1 VPAEPERSVAVS
13 KLELFFDL
21 VFVFTIT
28 QLTAV
33 LATGHDLSA
42 VVQVVVMLML
52 IWWMYDGYAWLTNA
66 ISTDLLRFRLLLLG
80 GMGGFLVVSL
90 AIPDAYESSGLA
102 FGIGL
107 LVVVLLH
114 AAMYIR
120 GTSASEVRGILRIAP
135 FNFLAAIL
143 VLIGGAVGGEAQ
155 WILWGL
161 CAVMLWFTPQVT
173 SVEGFVVGVSHF
185 VERHGL
191 VVIIALGESV
201 VVVGT
206 GAAGLPIDRPLVL
219 SALLALCISA
229 ALWWAY
235 FRDEDEVEQAF
246 EAAPPERRPELALTG
261 FGYWHFGI
269 LLGIIAIA
277 AGLKKAVGH
286 PYDPLETWIAIGLAV
301 GTVLFIL
308 CDVGFRRTFG
318 IRRNDARL
326 LATPLLLA
334 TIPLGTEVD
343 GVAQI
348 AAIAAILTGT
358 LVAET
363 LPEPASGRA

>member
-1 VPAEPERSVAVS
+1 VAALPERSVAVS

-33 LATGHDLSA
+33 LANGQDLSA
-42 VVQVVVMLML
+42 VLQVIVMLML

-80 GMGGFLVVSL
+80 GMGGFLVISL
-90 AIPDAYESSGLA
+90 AIPDAYESTGLA
-102 FGIGL
+102 FGLGL

-114 AAMYIR
+114 AGMYIR

-135 FNFLAAIL
+135 FNFIAAIL
-143 VLIGGAVGGEAQ
+143 VLIGGAVGGNVQ
-155 WILWGL
+155 SVLWAL
-161 CAVMLWFTPQVT
+161 CAVMLWLSPQVT

-206 GAAGLPIDRPLVL
+206 GAAGLPIDGRLVVAALLSLSL
-219 SALLALCISA
+219 SAM
-229 ALWWAY
+229 LWWAY
-235 FRDEDEVEQAF
+235 FSDEDEVERAF
-246 EAAPPERRPELALTG
+246 EQAPPERRPELALVG
-261 FGYWHFGI
+261 FGYWHYGI
-269 LLGIIAIA
+269 LLGIVAVA

-286 PYDPLETWIAIGLAV
+286 PYDPLESWIAVGLAV
-301 GTVLFIL
+301 GTVLFVL

-318 IRRNDARL
+318 IERNNARL
-326 LATPLLLA
+326 LAAPLLLA
-334 TIPLGTEVD
+334 TIPLGTEADAVL
-343 GVAQI
+343 QI
-348 AAIAAILTGT
+348 AAIAAIVAVA
-358 LVAET
+358 LVVESF
-363 LPEPASGRA
+363 PERARR